1 MVNKQTTDRSLSL
14 QKLDSQTYSAFF
26 KLMSKEIRLQLIY
39 LLVHHG
45 ELCVTE
51 LAELV
56 DSSIATTSHH
66 LQILK
71 TNNLIQSKRD
81 GKQILYYTDHPKV
94 IHFINVGLDFTHI
107 S

>member
-1 MVNKQTTDRSLSL
+1 MGNKKGANLPPSL
-14 QKLDSQTYSAFF
+14 QELDSQTYSAFF

-45 ELCVTE
+45 QLCVSD

-71 TNNLIQSKRD
+71 SNNLIQSKRD
-81 GKQILYYTDHPKV
+81 GKQILYFIEHPKV